1 VSRSGG
7 GGGGGGDD
15 DGEEGA
21 QDGGP
26 GEGGDGGGGGNEG
39 GREGGGEG
47 GGLEVEG
54 SGGLLAKEL
63 EIRLSTV
70 AVRHSCRDACGVIV
84 ENLSSPPWKIVYSGD
99 TRPCSALEAAGSDA
113 TLLLHEAT
121 FESSLDSEAR
131 FKQHSTTAEALR
143 VGRNMGAYRVVLTH
157 FSQRYAKVPVIKD
170 VAEDGRAMFAFDL
183 MTVDLSE
190 LASILKTPL
199 HSDFT

>member
-7 GGGGGGDD
+7 GGSNAR
-15 DGEEGA
+15 EEGA
-21 QDGGP
+21 DDGGP
-26 GEGGDGGGGGNEG
+26 GEGEDGGGVGNEG
-39 GREGGGEG
+39 RREGGGEG
-47 GGLEVEG
+47 VGLEGEE

-63 EIRLSTV
+63 KIRLSTV

-99 TRPCSALEAAGSDA
+99 TRPCQALEAAGSDA

-131 FKQHSTTAEALR
+131 FKQHSTTAEALG

-183 MTVDLSE
+183 MAVDLSE
-190 LASILKTPL
+190 LASILKTPQ
-199 HSDFT
+199 